1 MKKILF
7 LLIAAIILTT
17 LFGCNGG
24 TPNTDNPGTEASGT
38 EDPAEKRKNTD
49 INIEYDTESIVNANG
64 DKSIEFSVK
73 GKKYKYKENNLL
85 ILLVKNKTDTN
96 YSVSVSVDFL
106 DSTGKTLKS
115 ETQTFEGFA
124 TGYENFFAFEP
135 GILFDNYTYE
145 INVEEYTGEC
155 YAKDVDVWFGG
166 LVETRFP
173 DFKQLFID
181 GKLEDYTKYP
191 TIKADRYY
199 KSTTASVLDTSYKFI
214 LIDNTGEVYF
224 TGIGGL
230 RLQPYMT
237 DVCNS
242 EYLYQVHEDTLTWP
256 ENFTGDVIGICAME
270 YAKPPESM
278 ENPFQTDDKAE
289 K

>member
-7 LLIAAIILTT
+7 LLITAIILTT

-24 TPNTDNPGTEASGT
+24 TPNTDNPRT

-49 INIEYDTESIVNANG
+49 VPIEYDTESIVNANG

-85 ILLVKNKTDTN
+85 ILLVKNNTDTN

-115 ETQTFEGFA
+115 ETQTFVGFA

-135 GILFDNYTYE
+135 GIPFDNYTYK
-145 INVEEYTGEC
+145 INVEEYTDEC

-166 LVETRFP
+166 LVETRIP

-199 KSTTASVLDTSYKFI
+199 KSTNTSVLDTSYKFI

-237 DVCNS
+237 DACNS

-256 ENFTGDVIGICAME
+256 ENLTGDIIGICAME
-270 YAKPPESM
+270 YAKPPEPT
-278 ENPFQTDDKAE
+278 ENPFE
-289 K
+289 